1 MWPFGFRWQ
10 TKSSQLYINR
20 NFAQKSA
27 TEKVW
32 PFVCGIRNFM
42 NTWSQQQHNNYTNLL
57 LTGYECKPVKIAI
70 LRDMAIFS
78 QCAFLRQWT
87 WPQRPRYQACIL
99 CFAWCAKNEVM
110 QNSGPRMCC
119 ATLVSR
125 RDTSIM
131 CAPSRC
137 KTTIHCMEAILKS
150 QDVGKKILHYCDA

>member
-1 MWPFGFRWQ
+1 MGW
-10 TKSSQLYINR
+10 YI
-20 NFAQKSA
+20 
-27 TEKVW
+27 
-32 PFVCGIRNFM
+32 
-42 NTWSQQQHNNYTNLL
+42 
-57 LTGYECKPVKIAI
+57 KIAM

-131 CAPSRC
+131 CAPPRC

-150 QDVGKKILHYCDA
+150 QDVGKKILHYCGALVALFLLMQRYYNAEDECPYLKCCKKKYQKCKISLTQNMQLEYVFLQLV